1 MEWTFLEKV
10 VCLGN
15 AELASHLDNEG
26 LSFNSL
32 VITRFRDVI
41 HEGPSGR
48 WRGSKTIEQGDFHD
62 VK

>member
-1 MEWTFLEKV
+1 MEWAFLEKV

-32 VITRFRDVI
+32 VITRSRDLF
-41 HEGPSGR
+41 HEWAVWPLAWQQIDR
-48 WRGSKTIEQGDFHD
+48 ARGTFTT
-62 VK
+62 